1 MINKE
6 HKDRLYKMIFGN
18 PDHRQWTLN
27 LYNAVNGSDYD
38 DPSQITYNTMG
49 DALYM
54 GMKNDVS
61 FVLDMWLNIYGHQS
75 TFNPNMPVRCLL
87 YLGRLWSKQLIGNEK
102 VSIYGKKQIRLP
114 SPKFVV
120 FYNGTEEEP
129 DEAEQKLSNAFPEAH
144 REKADI
150 ELKVRMLN
158 INAGHNRELMEKC
171 RPLYEYS
178 WLVAKIREHGAKMG
192 IEEAVDL
199 ALKEMPEDFGIREF
213 LIANREEVRM
223 SILTEYDEAKTMAY
237 FKEEGREEGRKEGRE
252 EGREEGGQK
261 HLIKQICRKL
271 QKGKTAEQIAEEL
284 EEDDAYVRL
293 VCNAAAESAADYDA
307 DKIYEHLCCK
317 V

>member
-237 FKEEGREEGRKEGRE
+237 FKEEGRE
-252 EGREEGGQK
+252 
-261 HLIKQICRKL
+261 
-271 QKGKTAEQIAEEL
+271 
-284 EEDDAYVRL
+284 
-293 VCNAAAESAADYDA
+293 
-307 DKIYEHLCCK
+307 
-317 V
+317 